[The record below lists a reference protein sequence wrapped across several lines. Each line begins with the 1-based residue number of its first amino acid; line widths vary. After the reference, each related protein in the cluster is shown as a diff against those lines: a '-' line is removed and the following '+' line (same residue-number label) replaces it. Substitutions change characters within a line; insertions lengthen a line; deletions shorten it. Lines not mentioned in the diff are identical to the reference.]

1 MTPHQIDIVRT
12 SWLAIAADLDTLTAK
27 FYTFL
32 FDIDASAARLFN
44 GVDMAAQREKL
55 ALSLAVLVK
64 ALDDP
69 DRLLPAL
76 AALGKR
82 HVNYGVDHRH
92 FHSVGEAL
100 LRAIAATLGDAC
112 TRDVHDAWTEAYALV
127 SAVMRRALIRARHS
141 ESAIESR

>member
-1 MTPHQIDIVRT
+1 MTPHQIDIVRS
-12 SWLAIAADLDTLTAK
+12 SWLAIAANLDALTAH

-32 FDIDASAARLFN
+32 FEIDASAARLFS

-55 ALSLAVLVK
+55 AQSLAVLVK

-69 DRLLPAL
+69 DQLLPAF

-92 FHSVGEAL
+92 FDSVGEAL

-112 TRDVHDAWTEAYALV
+112 TRDVHDAWTEVYALV
-127 SAVMRRALIRARHS
+127 SAVMQRALIRARPS
-141 ESAIESR
+141 ASAIESQ